1 MNKPTSHWISQQ
13 EIAYLK
19 VEFRVAQNPLLL
31 TRKIK
36 LEADGNIIYF
46 FFQSLSKIP
55 STTASLTTNMDHSF
69 PSLH

>member
-46 FFQSLSKIP
+46 FSKVYP
-55 STTASLTTNMDHSF
+55 KF
-69 PSLH
+69 PQQPLL